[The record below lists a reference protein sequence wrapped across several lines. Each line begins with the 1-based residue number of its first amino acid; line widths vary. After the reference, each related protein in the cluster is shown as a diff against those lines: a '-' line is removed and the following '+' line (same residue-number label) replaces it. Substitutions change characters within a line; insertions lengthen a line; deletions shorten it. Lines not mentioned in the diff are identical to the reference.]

1 MAAGTGKGAPPLP
14 RQAVPGPARSLGN
27 GGAGSLRRGRAGP
40 ATAEE
45 SPNIDTPGPSDGLHM
60 AEGSP
65 SGDRQDSDTGLDLS
79 EGSLSL
85 DELKAGL
92 DMAEGSPSPEEPSA
106 GLDMAEGSPRPN
118 PQVRQRG

>member
-1 MAAGTGKGAPPLP
+1 
-14 RQAVPGPARSLGN
+14 
-27 GGAGSLRRGRAGP
+27 
-40 ATAEE
+40 
-45 SPNIDTPGPSDGLHM
+45 M

-85 DELKAGL
+85 DEPKAGL